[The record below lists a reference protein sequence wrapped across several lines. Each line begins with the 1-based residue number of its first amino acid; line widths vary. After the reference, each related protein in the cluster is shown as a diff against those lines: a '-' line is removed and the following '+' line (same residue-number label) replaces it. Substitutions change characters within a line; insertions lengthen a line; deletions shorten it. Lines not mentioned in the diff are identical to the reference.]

1 MARPPARPLKAS
13 RSTDRTD
20 VIYGRRPVLELLRA
34 GGSSERILMA
44 EGLSRSSV
52 LAEIS
57 KLASEAAVPLKVV
70 PRSQVEHMARG
81 QNHQGV
87 VAVTGRYRYA
97 ALRDVL
103 STSDAAVL
111 FLDGITDPHNVG
123 SLLRS
128 AECAG
133 FTGVVLPAH
142 RSPGVTAAVRRV
154 SAGAAEI
161 VPVAR
166 VSNLGRAIEEAKG
179 AGLWILGLD
188 EHSRDDIWS
197 SELMERPVGFVLG
210 AEDSGLSRGVRD
222 HCDALVAIPQRG
234 RIGSLNVA
242 VAGAVA
248 MFELAR
254 RGGPSD
260 TL

>member
-1 MARPPARPLKAS
+1 MAK
-13 RSTDRTD
+13 RSADRTD

-34 GGSSERILMA
+34 GGSSERVLMA
-44 EGLSRSSV
+44 EGLSRSAV
-52 LAEIS
+52 LSEIR
-57 KLASEAAVPLKVV
+57 KLASDASVPVKVV
-70 PRSQVEHMARG
+70 PRSQVERAARG
-81 QNHQGV
+81 ENHQGV

-97 ALRDVL
+97 ALQDLVSAL
-103 STSDAAVL
+103 DATVL
-111 FLDGITDPHNVG
+111 FLDGVTDPHNVG
-123 SLLRS
+123 SLIRS

-166 VSNLGRAIEEAKG
+166 VSNLARSLEEAKG
-179 AGLWILGLD
+179 AGLWIIGLD
-188 EHSRDDIWS
+188 EDSRDDIWS
-197 SELMERPVGFVLG
+197 SQLIEPPLGLVLG
-210 AEDSGLSRGVRD
+210 AEDSGLSRAIRD
-222 HCDALVAIPQRG
+222 HCDGLVAIPQRG

-254 RGGPSD
+254 RRGPSD

>member
-1 MARPPARPLKAS
+1 MTRSRKRPSMAN
-13 RSTDRTD
+13 RSADRTD

-34 GGSSERILMA
+34 GGRSERILMA
-44 EGLSRSSV
+44 EGLSRSAI
-52 LAEIS
+52 LAEIR
-57 KLASEAAVPLKVV
+57 KLASDAAVPVKVV
-70 PRSQVEHMARG
+70 PRSQVERTARG
-81 QNHQGV
+81 ENHQGV

-97 ALRDVL
+97 ALQDLVSAL
-103 STSDAAVL
+103 DATVL

-123 SLLRS
+123 SLIRS

-133 FTGVVLPAH
+133 FTGIVLPAH

-166 VSNLGRAIEEAKG
+166 VSNLARSLEEAKG
-179 AGLWILGLD
+179 AGLWIIGLD
-188 EHSRDDIWS
+188 VDSRDDIWS
-197 SELMERPVGFVLG
+197 SELIEPPLGFVLG

-222 HCDALVAIPQRG
+222 QCDGLVAIPQRG

-254 RGGPSD
+254 RRGPSD

>member
-1 MARPPARPLKAS
+1 MTRPAGRPSKAS
-13 RSTDRTD
+13 RSAAGTD

-34 GGSSERILMA
+34 GGSSERIMMA
-44 EGLSRSSV
+44 EGLSRSSI
-52 LAEIS
+52 LAEIR
-57 KLASEAAVPLKVV
+57 KLASDATVPIRVV
-70 PRSQVEHMARG
+70 PRREVERMAPG

-87 VAVTGRYRYA
+87 VAVTSRYRYA
-97 ALRDVL
+97 PLQGLLAPL
-103 STSDAAVL
+103 DAAVL
-111 FLDGITDPHNVG
+111 FLDGITDPHNIG

-133 FTGVVLPAH
+133 FTGMVLPAH
-142 RSPGVTAAVRRV
+142 RSPGITAAVRRV

-166 VSNLGRAIEEAKG
+166 VSNLGGALEDAKG
-179 AGLWILGLD
+179 AGLWIVGLD
-188 EHSRDDIWS
+188 EDSQDDIWS
-197 SELMERPVGFVLG
+197 SELVEPPLGLVLG
-210 AEDSGLSRGVRD
+210 AEDRGLSKGVRD
-222 HCDALVAIPQRG
+222 RCDGLVAIPQRG

-248 MFELAR
+248 MFEMAR
-254 RGGPSD
+254 RRGPSD

>member
-1 MARPPARPLKAS
+1 MARSTRRPSQAS
-13 RSTDRTD
+13 RSADRTD

-44 EGLSRSSV
+44 QGLSRSSV
-52 LAEIS
+52 LAEIR
-57 KLASEAAVPLKVV
+57 KLASDAAVPLKVV
-70 PRSQVEHMARG
+70 PRPEVDRMARG

-103 STSDAAVL
+103 ARTDAAVL

-142 RSPGVTAAVRRV
+142 RSSGVTAAVRRV
-154 SAGAAEI
+154 AAGAAEI

-166 VSNLGRAIEEAKG
+166 VSNLSRALEEAKG

-188 EHSRDDIWS
+188 ENSRDDIWS
-197 SELMERPVGFVLG
+197 SELIEPPLGFVLG
-210 AEDSGLSRGVRD
+210 AEDRGLSRGVRD
-222 HCDALVAIPQRG
+222 HCDGLVAIPQRG
-234 RIGSLNVA
+234 RIGSLNVS

-254 RGGPSD
+254 RHGPSD

>member
-1 MARPPARPLKAS
+1 MARPARRPSKAS
-13 RSTDRTD
+13 RSAGRAD

-34 GGSSERILMA
+34 GGSVERILMA

-52 LAEIS
+52 LAEIR
-57 KLASEAAVPLKVV
+57 KLASDAAVPIRVV
-70 PRSQVEHMARG
+70 PRPDVEHTAPG

-97 ALRDVL
+97 ALQEVVAPP
-103 STSDAAVL
+103 DAAVL
-111 FLDGITDPHNVG
+111 FVDGITDPHNVG
-123 SLLRS
+123 SLIRS

-142 RSPGVTAAVRRV
+142 RSPGITAAVRRV
-154 SAGAAEI
+154 AAGAAEL
-161 VPVAR
+161 VPVVR
-166 VSNLGRAIEEAKG
+166 VSNLRGALEDAKS
-179 AGLWILGLD
+179 AGLWIVGLD
-188 EHSRDDIWS
+188 EHARDDIWS
-197 SELMERPVGFVLG
+197 SELVEPPLGLVLG
-210 AEDSGLSRGVRD
+210 AEDRGLTKGVRD
-222 HCDALVAIPQRG
+222 HCDGLVAIPQRG

-254 RGGPSD
+254 RRGPSD